1 MASDVS
7 DEDLTAFLD
16 GEAPAALAQEIET
29 ARKTDRS
36 LGARL
41 DSLQFDLAGLKAQAD
56 DMLASAPAQI
66 LPQPIPDRA
75 LGPIAGAI
83 AALVVGLALGVTL
96 ANRPAAQPGWM
107 EYVAAYQALY
117 VQGTLSGVGSDPSS
131 LTRLSE
137 LLGRDLSPA
146 QDAPD
151 LVFKRAQQLGFNGQP
166 LIQIAYLTETG
177 APMALCIIKKP
188 GEERPIT
195 ADLLEGMQAASWS
208 DGEFAYLL
216 IGGTDRALVQ
226 RGAAHFQARLR
237 PS

>member
-16 GEAPAALAQEIET
+16 GEAPAALAHAIET

-36 LGARL
+36 LSARL
-41 DSLQFDLAGLKAQAD
+41 DGLRFDVAGLKAQAD
-56 DMLASAPAQI
+56 EMMSSAPARV
-66 LPQPIPDRA
+66 LPQPMPVRA
-75 LGPIAGAI
+75 LGSVAGAM
-83 AALVVGLALGVTL
+83 AALILGLALGVTL
-96 ANRPAAQPGWM
+96 ANRPNAQPGWM
-107 EYVAAYQALY
+107 DYVAAYQALY
-117 VQGTLSGVGSDPSS
+117 VPDTLSGDFSEPSD

-151 LVFKRAQQLGFNGQP
+151 LVFKRAQQLGFRGQP
-166 LIQIAYLTETG
+166 LVQIAYLTETG
-177 APMALCIIKKP
+177 APVALCIIKKP
-188 GEERPIT
+188 GEESPIT
-195 ADLLEGMQAASWS
+195 ANILEGMQAASWS

-226 RGAAHFQARLR
+226 RGAAHFQARF
-237 PS
+237 